1 MFDLERH
8 HTRPEWE
15 TIRSALAAYFA
26 TRYRDNKYDLKRD
39 YFTRKGGAARVD
51 EIRRN
56 PPPNLEPAE
65 WKKYVN
71 QYMTEKAQTRST
83 VNKENRKKNKILSR
97 HGSKSFAA
105 SRQEYVRH
113 ILFL

>member
-8 HTRPEWE
+8 RSRPDLD
-15 TIRSALAAYFA
+15 TIRSALTSYFA
-26 TRYRDNKYDLKRD
+26 GRYRDNKYDMKRD
-39 YFTRKGGAARVD
+39 YFTKKGGAARVE

-56 PPPNLEPAE
+56 PPPSLEMSE
-65 WKKYVN
+65 WNKYVDL
-71 QYMTEKAQTRST
+71 YMSEAAQKRSA

-97 HGSKSFAA
+97 YGSKSFAA
-105 SRQEYVRH
+105 SRHEYVRH